1 MSQPRK
7 TELSM
12 TIARRLRIRMA
23 TKGMNGADVARATGC
38 GYGQMSNYLNGN
50 FTMRSDILLRLA
62 NVLDCS
68 TDFLLGISSN
78 PNRRK

>member
-1 MSQPRK
+1 MSTPKK

-12 TIARRLRIRMA
+12 TIARRLRMA
-23 TKGMNGADVARATGC
+23 MSTKGMNGADLARATGC

-50 FTMRSDILLRLA
+50 FTMRSDVLLRLA

-68 TDFLLGISSN
+68 TDFLLGISST
-78 PNRRK
+78 PKRRK